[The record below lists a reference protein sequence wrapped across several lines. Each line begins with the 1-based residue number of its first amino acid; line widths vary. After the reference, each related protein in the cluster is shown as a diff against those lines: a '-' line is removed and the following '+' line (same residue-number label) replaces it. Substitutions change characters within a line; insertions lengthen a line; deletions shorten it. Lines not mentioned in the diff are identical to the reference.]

1 MPGEEL
7 LDAVRFLPLQVRD
20 MAVAAA
26 DVDGLPDSSGI
37 ANVVILGVGAGRV
50 AGDVV
55 AALAE
60 LDAAAPVVATGG
72 RCPAWISD
80 QTLVIAVSQSGNE
93 QATVNA
99 ARHALEAGGRLVAI
113 TSGGQLGE
121 LCGQWGVPVV
131 PVDPEAGPSA
141 GVGVAV
147 VPVLVLLERLRL
159 ATGMNRIISGTATQL
174 EVRHRS
180 LSEDSTDI
188 TSLASVLPG
197 RVGIVTGAGAIG
209 KHASRRWV
217 QELDLVGGVACVR
230 RRIPTGATD
239 VATGRRLADSTA
251 NGAVVIVLRHDF
263 EPPGLDGGVALLGDA
278 FDHVHTFRAEG
289 DGPLAQLFDLILTAD
304 AVAAALAADRNS

>member
-1 MPGEEL
+1 MAGDDL
-7 LDAVRFLPLQVRD
+7 LDAVRFLPSQVRD

-37 ANVVILGVGAGRV
+37 NNVVILGVGGGRV

-55 AALAE
+55 ASLSE
-60 LDAAAPVVATGG
+60 LDAAAPVIATGA

-80 QTLVIAVSQSGNE
+80 QTLVIAISQSGDE
-93 QATVNA
+93 EATLSA
-99 ARHALEAGGRLVAI
+99 AQHALESGGRLVAI
-113 TSGGQLGE
+113 TSGGRLGA
-121 LCGQWGVPVV
+121 LCQEWGVPVI

-147 VPVLVLLERLRL
+147 VPVLVLLERLKL
-159 ATGMNRIISGTATQL
+159 ATGMNRIISGTAAQL
-174 EVRHRS
+174 EARHRS
-180 LSEDSTDI
+180 LSEDSGGI

-217 QELDLVGGVACVR
+217 QELDLVGGIACVR
-230 RRIPTGATD
+230 RRLPSGAND
-239 VATGRRLADSTA
+239 VATGRRLADRTT

-263 EPPGLDGGVALLGDA
+263 EPVGLDGGVALLGDA

-304 AVAAALAADRNS
+304 AVAAVLSADRRS

>member
-7 LDAVRFLPLQVRD
+7 LDAVRFLPSQVRD

-37 ANVVILGVGAGRV
+37 SNVVILGVGAGRV

-60 LDAAAPVVATGG
+60 LNAAAPVIATGA

-93 QATVNA
+93 EATVNA
-99 ARHALEAGGRLVAI
+99 ARHALDSGGRLVAI
-113 TSGGQLGE
+113 TSGGRLGE
-121 LCGQWGVPVV
+121 LCGEWGVPVV

-159 ATGMNRIISGTATQL
+159 ATGMNRIISGTAAQL
-174 EVRHRS
+174 EVRLRH
-180 LSEDSTDI
+180 LSRDSDSI
-188 TSLASVLPG
+188 ASLASELPG
-197 RVGIVTGAGAIG
+197 RIAIVTGAGAIG

-230 RRIPTGATD
+230 RRIPTDATD
-239 VATGRRLADSTA
+239 IATGRRLADSTV
-251 NGAVVIVLRHDF
+251 NGAVIIVLRHDF
-263 EPPGLDGGVALLGDA
+263 EPAGLDGGVALLNDA
-278 FDHVHTFRAEG
+278 FDQVHTFRAGG
-289 DGPLAQLFDLILTAD
+289 DGPLAQLFDLILSAD
-304 AVAAALAADRNS
+304 AVAAALAADRSS

>member
-1 MPGEEL
+1 MAGDDL
-7 LDAVRFLPLQVRD
+7 LDAVRFLPSQVRD

-37 ANVVILGVGAGRV
+37 NNVVILGVGAGRV

-60 LDAAAPVVATGG
+60 LSATAPVIATGA

-80 QTLVIAVSQSGNE
+80 QTLAIAVSQSGNE
-93 QATVNA
+93 TATVQATE
-99 ARHALEAGGRLVAI
+99 HALEAGARVVAI
-113 TSGGQLGE
+113 TSGGRLGE
-121 LCGQWGVPVV
+121 LCTEWGVPIV

-147 VPVLVLLERLRL
+147 VPVLVMLERLRL
-159 ATGMNRIISGTATQL
+159 ASGMNRIISGTAAQL
-174 EVRHRS
+174 ELRHRS
-180 LSEDSTDI
+180 LSDDSADI
-188 TSLASVLPG
+188 TSLAAVLPG
-197 RVGIVTGAGAIG
+197 RVAIVTGAGAIG

-239 VATGRRLADSTA
+239 IATGRRLADATT
-251 NGAVVIVLRHDF
+251 NGAVIIVLRHDF
-263 EPPGLDGGVALLGDA
+263 EPAGLDGGVAMLEDA

-304 AVAAALAADRNS
+304 AVAAALAADRHS